1 MNCLQC
7 TFYNEVDLELSKK
20 NYCAVC
26 NAELNVRDDSFNF
39 NDWLQSIGL
48 GNLRGKVDEDIL
60 NSLDL
65 DKDLDTS
72 SKVSRK
78 HAIRLAYHVGLR
90 KGEKNKRVN
99 DVDKIKS
106 KEKILQDRLIIQE
119 QDLRSEI
126 LILQE
131 KLEESEKKVKE
142 IMRIDTS
149 MNSLQESKVEL
160 IQQPDQELSREERR
174 KIIADSWLKK

>member
-7 TFYNEVDLELSKK
+7 TFYNEVDLSKK

-26 NAELNVRDDSFNF
+26 NAELILTDDTFDF
-39 NDWLQSIGL
+39 NDWLRSIGL
-48 GNLRGKVDEDIL
+48 GDLRDKVSEEIL
-60 NSLDL
+60 NSDKLE
-65 DKDLDTS
+65 KDLDTS

-106 KEKILQDRLIIQE
+106 KEKILEDRLIIQE

>member
-7 TFYNEVDLELSKK
+7 TFYNEVDLSKK
-20 NYCAVC
+20 NHCAVC

-78 HAIRLAYHVGLR
+78 NAIRLAYHVGIH
-90 KGEKNKRVN
+90 KGEK
-99 DVDKIKS
+99 DKKDKKDSDNNIKS
-106 KEKILQDRLIIQE
+106 KEKILEDRLIIQE

-126 LILQE
+126 LILQ
-131 KLEESEKKVKE
+131 
-142 IMRIDTS
+142 
-149 MNSLQESKVEL
+149 
-160 IQQPDQELSREERR
+160 
-174 KIIADSWLKK
+174 

>member
-7 TFYNEVDLELSKK
+7 TFYNEVDLSKK
-20 NYCAVC
+20 NHCAVC

-78 HAIRLAYHVGLR
+78 NAIRLAYHVGIH
-90 KGEKNKRVN
+90 KGEK
-99 DVDKIKS
+99 DKKDSHDNNIKS
-106 KEKILQDRLIIQE
+106 KEKILEDRLIIQE

-160 IQQPDQELSREERR
+160 IQEPDQELSREERR